1 MTDVLPLNHAID
13 GDSEE
18 HIHVYF
24 WATICKTVC
33 PMLSVRCLSVCDV
46 YVVLFCMHLLAV

>member
-1 MTDVLPLNHAID
+1 MTDVLPLNHATD

-46 YVVLFCMHLLAV
+46 YVVLFCMRLLAV